1 MIYRPSFVQWPNDA
15 AYQDED
21 VTGKSESGGKRG
33 ARTKAASARS
43 EGAKSAGAKTISPKT
58 SPPKS
63 ATSIAAIR
71 GPHAERTA
79 AMRKRLIDAA
89 IECLTKLGYG
99 ATTLQVV
106 TDAAG
111 ASRGAILHH
120 FPNKVDL
127 MIAVAEYAAGKQ
139 NRHVARLL
147 ANTEPGMDRYLGITM
162 ATWDAMQRPPAIA
175 LLEIMMGS
183 RSDPELGARFPAVIE
198 ALEKHQ
204 REGVLEQAQSIG
216 ITNKE
221 QIEAMT
227 WLHNAA
233 MRGLAM
239 ELMFSKDLAKASQAM
254 KLLKRYK
261 MWLTG
266 QLVTDAFD

>member
-1 MIYRPSFVQWPNDA
+1 MV
-15 AYQDED
+15 
-21 VTGKSESGGKRG
+21 GKRG
-33 ARTKAASARS
+33 PRS
-43 EGAKSAGAKTISPKT
+43 KTPDNVV
-58 SPPKS
+58 
-63 ATSIAAIR
+63 AIR

-89 IECLTKLGYG
+89 IDCLTRVGYG
-99 ATTLQVV
+99 ATTLQTV

-120 FPNKVDL
+120 FPSKVDL
-127 MIAVAEYAAGKQ
+127 MIAVAEYAAEKQ
-139 NRHVARLL
+139 NRHVARQLT
-147 ANTEPGMDRYLGITM
+147 NTQPGMDRFLAITM

-183 RSDPELGARFPAVIE
+183 RSDTELGARFPAVIE
-198 ALEKHQ
+198 SLEKFQ
-204 REGVLEQAQSIG
+204 REGVWEQAQSVG
-216 ITNKE
+216 ITDKA
-221 QIEAMT
+221 QIEAMA

-239 ELMFSKDLAKASQAM
+239 ELMFSKDVRRANSAM

-261 MWLTG
+261 GWLTG
-266 QLVTDAFD
+266 ELIVKAFD

>member
-1 MIYRPSFVQWPNDA
+1 MA
-15 AYQDED
+15 
-21 VTGKSESGGKRG
+21 GKRIN
-33 ARTKAASARS
+33 K
-43 EGAKSAGAKTISPKT
+43 PKT
-58 SPPKS
+58 GDNVV
-63 ATSIAAIR
+63 AIR

-79 AMRKRLIDAA
+79 LMRKRLIEAA

-106 TDAAG
+106 TDTAG

-127 MIAVAEYAAGKQ
+127 MIAVAEYAAEKQ

-147 ANTEPGMDRYLGITM
+147 ANTQPGMDRFLGITM

-183 RSDPELGARFPAVIE
+183 RSDPDLGARFPAVIE
-198 ALEKHQ
+198 ALEKYQ
-204 REGVLEQAQSIG
+204 REGVWEQAQSIG
-216 ITNKE
+216 ITDKT

-239 ELMFSKDLAKASQAM
+239 ELMFSKDVRRANMSM
-254 KLLKRYK
+254 KLLRRYK
-261 MWLTG
+261 SWFTG
-266 QLVTDAFD
+266 ELVTKPFD

>member
-1 MIYRPSFVQWPNDA
+1 MA
-15 AYQDED
+15 
-21 VTGKSESGGKRG
+21 GKRG
-33 ARTKAASARS
+33 ARGKAGDSVV
-43 EGAKSAGAKTISPKT
+43 
-58 SPPKS
+58 
-63 ATSIAAIR
+63 AIR

-89 IECLTKLGYG
+89 IECLTKAGYG
-99 ATTLQVV
+99 ATTLQTV

-120 FPNKVDL
+120 FPSKVDL
-127 MIAVAEYAAGKQ
+127 MIAVAEYAAEKQ

-147 ANTEPGMDRYLGITM
+147 VNTQPGMDRYLAITM

-183 RSDPELGARFPAVIE
+183 RSDPELGARFPAVNE
-198 ALEKHQ
+198 ALEKYQ
-204 REGVLEQAQSIG
+204 REGVWEQAQSIG
-216 ITNKE
+216 ITDKA
-221 QIEAMT
+221 QVEAMA

-239 ELMFSKDLAKASQAM
+239 ELMFSKDIRRANSAM

-261 MWLTG
+261 GWLTG
-266 QLVTDAFD
+266 ELVVKAFD

>member
-1 MIYRPSFVQWPNDA
+1 M
-15 AYQDED
+15 
-21 VTGKSESGGKRG
+21 TGNNEMTGKRG
-33 ARTKAASARS
+33 VRT
-43 EGAKSAGAKTISPKT
+43 
-58 SPPKS
+58 KS
-63 ATSIAAIR
+63 ATPKTAAAKAVPKAAAEKARPNVVAIR

-79 AMRKRLIDAA
+79 AMRKRLIEAA
-89 IECLTKLGYG
+89 IECLTDLGYG
-99 ATTLQVV
+99 ATTLQEV
-106 TDAAG
+106 TDRAG

-120 FPNKVDL
+120 FPSKVDL

-139 NRHVARLL
+139 NRQVARLL
-147 ANTEPGMDRYLGITM
+147 ADTEPGMDRFLGITM

-183 RSDPELGARFPAVIE
+183 RSDPELGARFPAVID

-204 REGVLEQAQSIG
+204 REGVWEQAQSVG
-216 ITNKE
+216 ITDKA

-239 ELMFSKDLAKASQAM
+239 ELMFSRDLPKATAAM
-254 KLLKRYK
+254 KLLKNYK
-261 MWLTG
+261 LWLTG
-266 QLVTDAFD
+266 QLIAKAAV

>member
-1 MIYRPSFVQWPNDA
+1 MPA
-15 AYQDED
+15 KLET
-21 VTGKSESGGKRG
+21 VTGR
-33 ARTKAASARS
+33 KAA
-43 EGAKSAGAKTISPKT
+43 KSKAGDNVV
-58 SPPKS
+58 
-63 ATSIAAIR
+63 AIR

-89 IECLTKLGYG
+89 IECLTRVGYG

-106 TDAAG
+106 TDKAG

-120 FPNKVDL
+120 FPSKVDL

-139 NRHVARLL
+139 NRQVARLL
-147 ANTEPGMDRYLGITM
+147 ADTQPGMDRFLALTM

-198 ALEKHQ
+198 SLERSQ
-204 REGVLEQAQSIG
+204 REDVWAIAQSIG
-216 ITNKE
+216 ITDRG
-221 QIEAMT
+221 QVEAMG

-239 ELMFSKDLAKASQAM
+239 ELMFSRNAYKAEAAM
-254 KLLKRYK
+254 KLLRQYK
-261 MWLTG
+261 TWLTAK
-266 QLVTDAFD
+266 LVTTPYE

>member
-1 MIYRPSFVQWPNDA
+1 M
-15 AYQDED
+15 
-21 VTGKSESGGKRG
+21 TGKR
-33 ARTKAASARS
+33 RTKA
-43 EGAKSAGAKTISPKT
+43 KSADDNVV
-58 SPPKS
+58 
-63 ATSIAAIR
+63 AIR

-89 IECLTKLGYG
+89 IDCLTKLGYG
-99 ATTLQVV
+99 ATTLQTV
-106 TDAAG
+106 TNAAG

-127 MIAVAEYAAGKQ
+127 MIAVAEYAAEKQ
-139 NRHVARLL
+139 NRHVARSL
-147 ANTEPGMDRYLGITM
+147 ANTAEGMDRYLAITM

-198 ALEKHQ
+198 SLEKYQ
-204 REGVLEQAQSIG
+204 REGVWEQAQSVG
-216 ITNKE
+216 ITDKA

-239 ELMFSKDLAKASQAM
+239 ELMFSKDVRRANAAM

-261 MWLTG
+261 GWLTG
-266 QLVTDAFD
+266 ELVVKAYE